1 MKRTALLLLWSASTS
16 TSATRSS
23 SAAFVPLNC
32 KLTVYMEIYACRALV
47 LNVSSTKLLVC
58 NLSHQIQTFQYQN
71 YFLAFEDDN
80 AVYLVTEYIEGL
92 AMRKLSQ
99 EDRKVAE
106 KELEGHL
113 ETLRSLKS
121 DV

>member
-1 MKRTALLLLWSASTS
+1 
-16 TSATRSS
+16 
-23 SAAFVPLNC
+23 
-32 KLTVYMEIYACRALV
+32 MEIYACRALV